1 MQWSGT
7 WTVPGLDT
15 RSSKFLAKGFAFL
28 YSPPHHLL
36 SKGTG
41 PIPEISVEGVGT
53 LSSPH
58 VLGDYKQ
65 AEVAPTCSIFPLFM
79 DQEASPVRL
88 HPEKVATLL
97 LLQLMSGTVGPHA
110 EGVRAETRHLG

>member
-1 MQWSGT
+1 M
-7 WTVPGLDT
+7 PGLDT
-15 RSSKFLAKGFAFL
+15 RSSKFLPKGFAFL

-36 SKGTG
+36 SESTG
-41 PIPEISVEGVGT
+41 PVPEISVVGVGT
-53 LSSPH
+53 LSSLH

-65 AEVAPTCSIFPLFM
+65 AEVAPTCNIFPLFM

-97 LLQLMSGTVGPHA
+97 LLQLMSGMVGPHA
-110 EGVRAETRHLG
+110 EGVRGETRHLG

>member
-1 MQWSGT
+1 M
-7 WTVPGLDT
+7 PGLDT
-15 RSSKFLAKGFAFL
+15 WSSKFLPKGFAFL

-41 PIPEISVEGVGT
+41 PIPENSVVGVGT

-65 AEVAPTCSIFPLFM
+65 AEVAPTCSIFPLST
-79 DQEASPVRL
+79 DQEASPVSL
-88 HPEKVATLL
+88 HPEKVATLHF
-97 LLQLMSGTVGPHA
+97 LQLMSRMVGPHA